1 MPIIEPANTQQVL
14 QMSPAVEK
22 VFTEQQVHHAGDQA
36 RLEEQLDRDE
46 KKRTEVQDLEETNP
60 TQPADP
66 EGKGGRRKLIIK
78 KKQVSTEMKE
88 EPLSTAHPPV
98 AEGEQG
104 SQLDILA

>member
-22 VFTEQQVHHAGDQA
+22 VFTEQQALHAADQA
-36 RLEEQLDRDE
+36 RLKEQMDRDE
-46 KKRTEVQDLEETNP
+46 LKRTEVQDLEESNP
-60 TQPADP
+60 TEPANPD
-66 EGKGGRRKLIIK
+66 GKGSGRKLVIK

-88 EPLSTAHPPV
+88 DPSSVAPPPV
-98 AEGEQG
+98 AEGDQG